1 MPLHLDFPVVDFEFT
16 VFLCRKKFSILNNV
30 KNKKKKGTTV
40 MAKLSKDTF
49 TLTIIELLQER
60 GIHVEETRVKKTND
74 SHNGITLKNIENGT
88 VIPIIDTDK
97 IYASYLND
105 SISLA
110 KAVDEIEK
118 IFKENPVIENEDYIK
133 KLNDFEYVK
142 NHLVIEVYGADKNQ
156 DVLENCIHAKFED
169 LAIIPKIHLGS
180 INADGQLTCTV
191 PTGMLDEYG
200 VSNDEFLVLAIKSSQ
215 ELRPAKIIN
224 FDDIILS
231 GYVDTL
237 IMSGQVIENKQQK
250 IQELKDDGFL
260 LPPKTFDYI
269 VSNEGISHGA
279 ASIFYPGVLA
289 ELYKNIGESFYLIPS
304 SIHEML
310 IIPCSR
316 STGAS
321 LKEIV
326 YEINR
331 NRDVL
336 SDAEILTD
344 SVYVYD
350 GHALRQLLDN

>member
-1 MPLHLDFPVVDFEFT
+1 
-16 VFLCRKKFSILNNV
+16 
-30 KNKKKKGTTV
+30 

-224 FDDIILS
+224 FDDI
-231 GYVDTL
+231 
-237 IMSGQVIENKQQK
+237 
-250 IQELKDDGFL
+250 L

-304 SIHEML
+304 SIHEIL

>member
-30 KNKKKKGTTV
+30 KNKKKKGATV

-224 FDDIILS
+224 FDDI
-231 GYVDTL
+231 
-237 IMSGQVIENKQQK
+237 
-250 IQELKDDGFL
+250 L

-331 NRDVL
+331 NKQIL
-336 SDAEILTD
+336 SDEKILTD

-350 GHALRQLLDN
+350 GHALHKM